1 MKNQSAL
8 AQYVAKQEELS
19 ELPDVR
25 ARQVRALRDAG
36 KISQDLAEE
45 LMPRTMLALVKPS

>member
-1 MKNQSAL
+1 MKSQSDL
-8 AQYVAKQEELS
+8 AQFVAQQEELS

-36 KISQDLAEE
+36 KISQAIAEE

>member
-1 MKNQSAL
+1 VKNQSDL
-8 AQYVAKQEELS
+8 AQFVAKQEDLS

-36 KISQDLAEE
+36 KISQAVAEE
-45 LMPRTMLALVKPS
+45 LMPRTMLALVKSS